1 MRNRRDGTTA
11 EATVRAVT
19 SSTTTAALT
28 SAVQA
33 TASPSI
39 GFMEPDRDTLPL
51 KCGSYVVL
59 AEVRP
64 VTRWTTR
71 WSGLPRPYK
80 QEVLSLLSDVVE
92 QRVNSYLQLRRQRKP
107 MQSKQMKERAHSKP
121 VTNAGK
127 YVEVETYFRKRHVGL
142 RCLSGRFSERSYVKM
157 PIFPEQLIVCVNA
170 VCEAPPPPPPP
181 PPPHPPAVLTPVAP
195 LLRPEGVGARC
206 GDRALSEYFNCP
218 AVCQADAKALLTA
231 SAQRRQAKLKHIVK
245 KIGHRKGKDRKPPS
259 HRTGTAMG
267 AEPAQYTSSDS
278 PRISLQR
285 ARRHEEMKEN
295 NERSGR
301 QWEGS
306 VRTEARVD
314 GGGDAPRAIKVEER
328 ATEVTLRGRE
338 ASARHAEAPASVAA
352 AAVAPPPG
360 TSRGRTKLSRRR
372 QQPPTLEVDAAKTRT
387 DE

>member
-1 MRNRRDGTTA
+1 
-11 EATVRAVT
+11 
-19 SSTTTAALT
+19 
-28 SAVQA
+28 
-33 TASPSI
+33 
-39 GFMEPDRDTLPL
+39 MEPDRDTLPL
-51 KCGSYVVL
+51 KSGPYVVL

-71 WSGLPRPYK
+71 WSCLPRPYK

-107 MQSKQMKERAHSKP
+107 MQSKQMKELAHSKP

-181 PPPHPPAVLTPVAP
+181 LPPHPPAAPTPVAP
-195 LLRPEGVGARC
+195 LLRPEGGDARC

-218 AVCQADAKALLTA
+218 AVRQADAKALLTA

-259 HRTGTAMG
+259 HHTGTATR

-278 PRISLQR
+278 PRISLTR
-285 ARRHEEMKEN
+285 ARRLEEMKEN
-295 NERSGR
+295 DASSGR

-306 VRTEARVD
+306 VRTEARVG
-314 GGGDAPRAIKVEER
+314 GGGDAPRAVEVEER
-328 ATEVTLRGRE
+328 AMGVTLRGRE
-338 ASARHAEAPASVAA
+338 ASVCQAEAPATAA
-352 AAVAPPPG
+352 AAAAPPPR
-360 TSRGRTKLSRRR
+360 TSRGRTKLSRKR
-372 QQPPTLEVDAAKTRT
+372 QQPPTLEVDAAKSRT
-387 DE
+387 AE